1 MVAQPSEVLV
11 CVRAG
16 LAVLCTCVVIPDYT
30 IIDFWPHTNTAMGA
44 VESVQTTSFEFR
56 LFGRTSSSDSV
67 PNKPLKSASVCLEPV
82 SFEKHSFA
90 EPRKLRETASMPLL
104 PSYVEQLRED
114 EPRERKGL
122 AAAFQRLAKLA
133 RVKRSQ
139 SRRHS
144 SGDTHV
150 GVARNRASAH
160 KRPKSLP
167 DLSCAE
173 WPSEPHRLEIEWPGS
188 EPHRLTETEPHVS
201 TVEDEAVADYMYLT
215 ACPDTHNAR
224 VRSWW
229 PRRLVPVQSMQFMPR
244 LDELMDG
251 WGTDY
256 WDVLSR
262 CPMRPTSSLA
272 LASLRE
278 MVEPESASLNS
289 SDENRLP
296 TRAKARQKRVLS
308 EPMQY
313 ILYNSYLRYYG
324 PPDKQ

>member
-1 MVAQPSEVLV
+1 
-11 CVRAG
+11 
-16 LAVLCTCVVIPDYT
+16 
-30 IIDFWPHTNTAMGA
+30 MGA
-44 VESVQTTSFEFR
+44 VESVQTSSFECR
-56 LFGRTSSSDSV
+56 LFGRSSDSV
-67 PNKPLKSASVCLEPV
+67 LGKPLKSASVCLADSIVP
-82 SFEKHSFA
+82 SHSCA
-90 EPRKLRETASMPLL
+90 DSQKLRETASMPHL
-104 PSYVEQLRED
+104 PSFVEKLRD
-114 EPRERKGL
+114 DAEPKERRGL

-139 SRRHS
+139 RRHS
-144 SGDTHV
+144 SGEC
-150 GVARNRASAH
+150 VARNKAGAY

-173 WPSEPHRLEIEWPGS
+173 WAGSEPHRLEIEWPS
-188 EPHRLTETEPHVS
+188 EPRHTEAES
-201 TVEDEAVADYMYLT
+201 NNAAEDEAVADYMYLT
-215 ACPDTHNAR
+215 ACPDTDAR
-224 VRSWW
+224 VRW

-244 LDELMDG
+244 LDELTDG
-251 WGTDY
+251 MWGTDY

-278 MVEPESASLNS
+278 MVEPESSASLN
-289 SDENRLP
+289 DENRLP
-296 TRAKARQKRVLS
+296 TRTRPKPKRVLS

>member
-1 MVAQPSEVLV
+1 
-11 CVRAG
+11 
-16 LAVLCTCVVIPDYT
+16 
-30 IIDFWPHTNTAMGA
+30 MGA
-44 VESVQTTSFEFR
+44 VESVQTTSFHEFR
-56 LFGRTSSSDSV
+56 LFGRSGSSDSV
-67 PNKPLKSASVCLEPV
+67 LGKTLKSASVCLTDPIVPIER
-82 SFEKHSFA
+82 HSCA
-90 EPRKLRETASMPLL
+90 ESQKLRETASMPHL
-104 PSYVEQLRED
+104 PSTIEQLRED
-114 EPRERKGL
+114 TEPKERRGL

-139 SRRHS
+139 RRHS
-144 SGDTHV
+144 SGECV
-150 GVARNRASAH
+150 VRNTAKSAY

-167 DLSCAE
+167 DLSLCAAE
-173 WPSEPHRLEIEWPGS
+173 WSGSEPRRLEIEWAGS
-188 EPHRLTETEPHVS
+188 EPHPSMQEPEPNAS
-201 TVEDEAVADYMYLT
+201 VEDEAVADYMYLT
-215 ACPDTHNAR
+215 ACPDAHDAR
-224 VRSWW
+224 VRWW

-251 WGTDY
+251 RWGMDY

-278 MVEPESASLNS
+278 MVEPGEPTS
-289 SDENRLP
+289 SVSSSSSSNDENRLP
-296 TRAKARQKRVLS
+296 MRNRARPKRVLS